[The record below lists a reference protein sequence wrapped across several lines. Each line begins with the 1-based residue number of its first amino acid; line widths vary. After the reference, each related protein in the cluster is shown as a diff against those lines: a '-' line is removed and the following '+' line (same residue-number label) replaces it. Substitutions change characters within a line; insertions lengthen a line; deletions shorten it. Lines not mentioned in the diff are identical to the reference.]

1 MVLSILFFSIP
12 FPSLPF
18 PFPFPFPFSFFSLL
32 LLPSLAFFFFFFFF
46 CEWGMAGKDYFLSL
60 HHLPYH
66 SCYWS
71 HFIWKKSI
79 SAFYFHLEKGKWHKL
94 ERADRWAV
102 GSACIPSLFSFSFV
116 VVSFLF
122 SHGHSPLSPTLGIP
136 DWKVIGKKSK
146 SAVLGLAKKLV
157 VLGVACITEIQ
168 IYGTRL
174 RWDFFC

>member
-18 PFPFPFPFSFFSLL
+18 PFPFPFPFFFSLL

-157 VLGVACITEIQ
+157 VLGVECITEIQ